1 MQQAK
6 SRKSLRLKIWAAG
19 TGNFLEWYDFG
30 IYGFFAASIGA
41 HFFPSDDP
49 LASLLSAFGILAI
62 GYFARPIGGLVL
74 GRLADTLGRTPVMI
88 IALAVMGASTF
99 MIGLLPGYA
108 DIGIAAPILLV
119 ILRLAQG
126 FGVAGEYAIS
136 TVFLIESAPRDRRAF
151 ISSWSLFGTYVGM
164 AAAAGVGALSAGLL
178 TEAQMQEWG
187 WRVPFLLSI
196 IPSVAGYLLRRGLDE
211 SPAMDEPSPEKGMP
225 VMEVLWVAWR
235 PIVQY
240 ISLFLV
246 ATVAYYI
253 VFVFSA
259 SDLELELHLT
269 EAQTLNVSTLSQL
282 FLMFLY
288 PLAGLAADRI
298 GRRPMAMMAAFGLLV
313 FSWPFWWLMH
323 QPNLGLILVGQY
335 MFGAMLAMGYPV
347 YTLMMAEALPPHL
360 RCSVLSIGSG
370 IGAGVVGGMAPLAA
384 TYVVDAS
391 GNDLAPAYLIMI
403 AAAVSLLAALRMPE
417 TMPKRVLQTT

>member
-1 MQQAK
+1 MQEAPAAQ
-6 SRKSLRLKIWAAG
+6 SLKLKIWAAG

-41 HFFPSDDP
+41 HFFPSEDP

-62 GYFARPIGGLVL
+62 GYFARPIGGFAL
-74 GRLADTLGRTPVMI
+74 GRLADTMGRTPAMI
-88 IALAVMGASTF
+88 IAMTIMGASTF
-99 MIGLLPGYA
+99 SIGLLPGYDA
-108 DIGIAAPILLV
+108 IGVAAPILLV

-136 TVFLIESAPRDRRAF
+136 TVFLIENAPRDRRAF

-164 AAAAGVGALSAGLL
+164 AGAAGVGALTAIML
-178 TEAQMQEWG
+178 TDTQMQEWG
-187 WRVPFLLSI
+187 WRIPFLLSI

-211 SPAMDEPSPEKGMP
+211 SPEMDKPSPEQNLPALK
-225 VMEVLWVAWR
+225 LLQVAWR

-240 ISLFLV
+240 ISLFVV

-253 VFVFSA
+253 AFVYSA

-269 EAQTLNVSTLSQL
+269 TEQTLNVSTLSQL

-298 GRRPMAMMAAFGLLV
+298 GRRPMAMMAALGLLC
-313 FSWPFWWLMH
+313 FSWPFWWMMH
-323 QPNLGLILVGQY
+323 QPNLGFILIGQY
-335 MFGAMLAMGYPV
+335 MFGAMLALGYPV
-347 YTLMMAEALPPHL
+347 YTLMMAESLPAHL

-384 TYVVDAS
+384 TFLVDKT
-391 GNDLAPAYLIMI
+391 GNDLSPAYLIM
-403 AAAVSLLAALRMPE
+403 AAAAISLIATLRFRE
-417 TMPKRVLQTT
+417 TMPQRVFQTT

>member
-1 MQQAK
+1 MQRAPTSQ
-6 SRKSLRLKIWAAG
+6 SLKLKIWAAG

-30 IYGFFAASIGA
+30 IYGFFAASIGT

-49 LASLLSAFGILAI
+49 IASLLSAFGILAI
-62 GYFARPIGGLVL
+62 GYFARPIGGFVL
-74 GRLADTLGRTPVMI
+74 GRLADTLGRTPVMV
-88 IALAVMGASTF
+88 IALAIMGASTF
-99 MIGLLPGYA
+99 SIGLLPGYDA
-108 DIGIAAPILLV
+108 IGVAAPILLV

-136 TVFLIESAPRDRRAF
+136 TVFLIENAPRNRRAF

-164 AAAAGVGALSAGLL
+164 AAAAGVGAVAAITL
-178 TEAQMQEWG
+178 TDAQMQDWG
-187 WRVPFLLSI
+187 WRIPFLLSI
-196 IPSVAGYLLRRGLDE
+196 IPSFAGYMLRRGLDE
-211 SPAMDEPSPEKGMP
+211 SPAMDEKAPEKDLP
-225 VMEVLWVAWR
+225 AIKVLQVAWR

-240 ISLFLV
+240 ISLFMV

-253 VFVFSA
+253 AFVYSA

-269 EAQTLNVSTLSQL
+269 TAETLNVSTLSQL

-298 GRRPMAMMAAFGLLV
+298 GRKPMAMMAALGLLF

-323 QPNLGLILVGQY
+323 QPNLGFILIGQY
-335 MFGAMLAMGYPV
+335 MFGAMLALGYPV
-347 YTLMMAEALPPHL
+347 YTLMMAEALPVHL

-384 TYVVDAS
+384 TFMVDKT
-391 GNDLAPAYLIMI
+391 GNDLSPAYLIMG
-403 AAAVSLLAALRMPE
+403 AAAISLIATLRFRE
-417 TMPKRVLQTT
+417 TMPERVLQTT

>member
-1 MQQAK
+1 MQRAPTSQ
-6 SRKSLRLKIWAAG
+6 SLKLKIWAAG

-30 IYGFFAASIGA
+30 IYGFFAASIGT

-62 GYFARPIGGLVL
+62 GYFARPIGGFVL
-74 GRLADTLGRTPVMI
+74 GRLADTLGRTPVMV
-88 IALAVMGASTF
+88 IALAIMGASTF
-99 MIGLLPGYA
+99 SIGLLPGYDA
-108 DIGIAAPILLV
+108 IGVAAPILLV

-136 TVFLIESAPRDRRAF
+136 TVFLIENAPRNRRAF

-164 AAAAGVGALSAGLL
+164 AAAAGVGAVAAITL
-178 TEAQMQEWG
+178 TDAQMQDWG
-187 WRVPFLLSI
+187 WRIPFLLSI
-196 IPSVAGYLLRRGLDE
+196 IPSFAGYMLRRGLDE
-211 SPAMDEPSPEKGMP
+211 SPAMDEKAPEKDLPAMK
-225 VMEVLWVAWR
+225 VLQVAWR

-240 ISLFLV
+240 ISLFMV

-253 VFVFSA
+253 AFVYSA

-269 EAQTLNVSTLSQL
+269 TAETLNVSTLSQL

-298 GRRPMAMMAAFGLLV
+298 GRKPMAMMAALGLLF

-323 QPNLGLILVGQY
+323 QPNLGLILIGQY
-335 MFGAMLAMGYPV
+335 MFGAMLALGYPV
-347 YTLMMAEALPPHL
+347 YTLMMAEALPVHL

-384 TYVVDAS
+384 TFMVDKT
-391 GNDLAPAYLIMI
+391 GNDLSPAYLIMG
-403 AAAVSLLAALRMPE
+403 AAAISLIATLRFRE
-417 TMPKRVLQTT
+417 TMPERVLQTT